1 MIDFK
6 GINAQ
11 LDMHAVVAWLGLKED
26 RAGKVLCPVHPD
38 KHPSMKIYPHSVY
51 CFACN
56 ASFDCIGLTAHI
68 RNVSQ
73 TEACKM
79 LCEAFALPF
88 DVPLHIRQ
96 KSPQKRDITAEMASL
111 WCEAVKRL
119 LTLYIRQMTRNG
131 SSCGWAE
138 EILDNG
144 FIQTDTEFYDNYSE
158 DWRVETWLSAW
169 TNTIHGKKLSPAV

>member
-79 LCEAFALPF
+79 LCEAFSLPF
-88 DVPLHIRQ
+88 VAPLHARQ
-96 KSPQKRDITAEMASL
+96 KTTPARTIDITVKMVSL
-111 WCEAVKRL
+111 WCSSLKRL
-119 LTLYIRQMTRNG
+119 LTLYVRKQAQRGIF
-131 SSCGWAE
+131 CDWAE
-138 EILDNG
+138 EILDDG
-144 FIQTDTEFYDNYSE
+144 LVMTDSEFFNAYTD
-158 DWRVETWLSAW
+158 DWRTTWLIRKTS
-169 TNTIHGKKLSPAV
+169 

>member
-1 MIDFK
+1 MKNGRGVKATIDFK

-38 KHPSMKIYPHSVY
+38 KHPSMKVYPHSVY

-73 TEACKM
+73 TEACEV
-79 LCEAFALPF
+79 LCRAFSLPF
-88 DVPLHIRQ
+88 DVPLHSRQ
-96 KSPQKRDITAEMASL
+96 KSPQKRDITVEMVSV
-111 WCEAVKRL
+111 WCEAVERL
-119 LTLYIRQMTRNG
+119 LTLYVRKQAQRGIF
-131 SSCGWAE
+131 CDWAE
-138 EILDNG
+138 EILDDG
-144 FIQTDTEFYDNYSE
+144 LVMTDSEFFNAYTD
-158 DWRVETWLSAW
+158 DWRTTWLIRKTS
-169 TNTIHGKKLSPAV
+169 